1 MPGTAT
7 YRHRSTLERSILIHW
22 EQSQVPRLRL
32 LKSLLRPISCFLDER
47 DRTQNVFPAVKQLS
61 NLSTEITIGNWLPSF
76 CQETRIPQI
85 GRC

>member
-1 MPGTAT
+1 MPCPATLPPFYVRAIDPHPLGTVASAAT
-7 YRHRSTLERSILIHW
+7 ETP
-22 EQSQVPRLRL
+22 Q
-32 LKSLLRPISCFLDER
+32 SLLRLISCFLDEG